1 MNARQQLNVVYVGWS
16 FVIASFFG
24 WLFNSSVLFVIALVL
39 AVAGQ
44 LSSGNIRPGRSSSSQ
59 RRPRRR

>member
-24 WLFNSSVLFVIALVL
+24 WLFNSSVLFVVALVL

-44 LSSGNIRPGRSSSSQ
+44 LSSGTIRPERQSPRQ